1 MASIKNFI
9 NAITNDNRVYTA
21 EDIGGMSG
29 DEFMENEKAI
39 DYQMAN
45 LGIPRE
51 SELTGNPDVVYVHA
65 YTRDDG
71 TEVRAHYRS
80 KPDGVGGN
88 NYEHSGTSTGASANI
103 EQPTVLEGGIT
114 YNDYQL
120 QPRTTI
126 DDYSQVIE
134 DSLIGAF
141 NKNLLDVGI
150 NTYGKYKL
158 KQDDAVNF
166 WNIASPNLW
175 KKQTEDYIKRNG
187 KIYNNI
193 KDIVNDF
200 PQYTKQ
206 IKEKVKA
213 QFNQDDVPGIV
224 FHENSS
230 VAQAISKSQELNDFI
245 YKNANALK
253 SGKNVTGSLGFTS
266 DSNLHNAFGKVDILS
281 AKLKG
286 KYIDVILLDTYD
298 FNPNERNPLV
308 EMGYSAQKAGL
319 LNPYYTIVKCKYKI

>member
-1 MASIKNFI
+1 MASLRNFI

-21 EDIGGMSG
+21 EDIGVMTGK
-29 DEFMENEKAI
+29 EFMENEKAI

-80 KPDGVGGN
+80 KPDEVGGN
-88 NYEHSGTSTGASANI
+88 NYEHSGNSTGAAADI
-103 EQPTVLEGGIT
+103 DPTLKLEGGIT

-150 NTYGKYKL
+150 NLVGGPIL
-158 KQDDAVNF
+158 KQDDAANF

-230 VAQAISKSQELNDFI
+230 VAQAISKSQELNNFI

-298 FNPNERNPLV
+298 FNPNDKKLLV

-319 LNPYYTIVKCKYKI
+319 LKPYYTIVKCRYKR

>member
-1 MASIKNFI
+1 M
-9 NAITNDNRVYTA
+9 
-21 EDIGGMSG
+21 
-29 DEFMENEKAI
+29 
-39 DYQMAN
+39 
-45 LGIPRE
+45 
-51 SELTGNPDVVYVHA
+51 
-65 YTRDDG
+65 
-71 TEVRAHYRS
+71 
-80 KPDGVGGN
+80 
-88 NYEHSGTSTGASANI
+88 
-103 EQPTVLEGGIT
+103 
-114 YNDYQL
+114 
-120 QPRTTI
+120 QPRATI
-126 DDYSQVIE
+126 DDYPQGIE
-134 DSLIGAF
+134 ENSIG
-141 NKNLLDVGI
+141 NKILLDVGI
-150 NTYGKYKL
+150 NLVGGPIL

-298 FNPNERNPLV
+298 FNPNEKSWKV
-308 EMGYSAQKAGL
+308 QMGYSAQKAGL
-319 LNPYYTIVKCKYKI
+319 LKPYYTIVKCKYKI

>member
-1 MASIKNFI
+1 MANLRNFI
-9 NAITNDNRVYTA
+9 NAITNDNRLYTA
-21 EDIGGMSG
+21 EDIGNMTSK
-29 DEFMENEKAI
+29 EFVSNEKAI
-39 DYQMAN
+39 DYQMEN
-45 LGIPRE
+45 LGIPRQND
-51 SELTGNPDVVYVHA
+51 LTNNSDVVYVHA
-65 YTRDDG
+65 YTKGDG
-71 TEVRAHYRS
+71 TKVKAHYRS
-80 KPDGVGGN
+80 KQDGVVSDN
-88 NYEHSGTSTGASANI
+88 RQNSEKFTGVEANI
-103 EQPTVLEGGIT
+103 EPTLKLEGGII

-126 DDYSQVIE
+126 DDYPQVIE
-134 DSLIGAF
+134 DGLIGAF
-141 NKNLLDVGI
+141 NKNLLYVGI

-158 KQDDAVNF
+158 KQDDAVHF
-166 WNIASPNLW
+166 WNIASKGLTQKSN
-175 KKQTEDYIKRNG
+175 EEYIKRNG

-230 VAQAISKSQELNDFI
+230 VAQAISKSQELSDFI
-245 YKNANALK
+245 SKNANALK

-266 DSNLHNAFGKVDILS
+266 DSNLNNAFGKVDILS

-286 KYIDVILLDTYD
+286 KDIDVILLDTYD
-298 FNPNERNPLV
+298 FNPNEKNSLV

-319 LNPYYTIVKCKYKI
+319 LKPYYTIVKCKYKI